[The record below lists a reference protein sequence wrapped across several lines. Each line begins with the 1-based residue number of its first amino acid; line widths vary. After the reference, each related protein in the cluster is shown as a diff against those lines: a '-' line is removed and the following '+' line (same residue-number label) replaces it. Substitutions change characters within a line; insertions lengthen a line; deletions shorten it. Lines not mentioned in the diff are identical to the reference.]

1 MIYNPEC
8 FILLIGGV
16 EVDGFSDGAAIK
28 IQRAVEV
35 YKLKSGIKGD
45 VVEIK
50 NPNKTGTMKLSIFS
64 TSPTNQ
70 AFSALLIAD
79 ENVTNGTKRLPILL
93 RHTNGP
99 TAVTAMAR
107 ISKWPE
113 LQVDADEKAIE
124 WEFSL
129 TDLRINIAG
138 VKD

>member
-16 EVDGFSDGAAIK
+16 EVDGFSDGTAIK

-45 VVEIK
+45 VVEVK

-64 TSPTNQ
+64 TSPTNL
-70 AFSALLIAD
+70 AFSTLLHAD
-79 ENVTNGTKRLPILL
+79 EIVTNGTKRIPIIL
-93 RHTNGP
+93 RHSDGL
-99 TAVTAMAR
+99 TAVTAMGR
-107 ISKWPE
+107 IVKWPE

-138 VKD
+138 VKE